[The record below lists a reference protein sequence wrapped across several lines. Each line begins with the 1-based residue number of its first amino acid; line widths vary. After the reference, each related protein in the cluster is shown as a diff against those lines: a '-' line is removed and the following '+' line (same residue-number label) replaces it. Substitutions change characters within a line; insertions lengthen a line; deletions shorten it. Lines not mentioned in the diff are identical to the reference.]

1 MLEIENRKAQFFTYH
16 DGGFIVN
23 HYNLG
28 YSEYITLEG
37 SKTKII
43 ENSSACHNLTKIVN
57 SGICLGGQDNWKAEQ
72 ECCSTLHI
80 YFTFMKFHSIKITTI
95 SSRNN
100 NIEVRRSHE
109 NRK

>member
-1 MLEIENRKAQFFTYH
+1 MKKNKKRDSLIW
-16 DGGFIVN
+16 
-23 HYNLG
+23 
-28 YSEYITLEG
+28 YSFMYCDLV
-37 SKTKII
+37 KI
-43 ENSSACHNLTKIVN
+43 TKIVN
-57 SGICLGGQDNWKAEQ
+57 SGICLGGQDNWKAER